1 MPCGPRGCAASLRY
15 RSSLVIIHRSGVNE
29 PGPNSLRGESSVER
43 NRSPV
48 FVIGCPRSGTN
59 LLYDC
64 LLSSGG
70 FAIYRGRIPI
80 HQVLIPRFG
89 TLDRLENRKK
99 IISIWLRSEGFRRSG
114 LDREDLSAKLLEQ
127 CRNGGDFLRII
138 MEQIAGHQNAARWAL
153 YDPEMLVRMAT
164 IKKEIPDALFVHVI
178 RDGRDIA
185 LSLRKLGDFTPL
197 PWTRR
202 PGSLEQT
209 ALYWQWLVQKGRN
222 HGRQIPRDY
231 TEVRFEDLLAEPQCT
246 FQALGRFLEQD
257 LDYERIQ
264 AVALGTIS
272 KTNSSFRDE
281 AADGGINPVQ
291 RWKQTLSP
299 DQVAALEWQVGTTL
313 EATGYSLSSPSRGW
327 KPNLRTRLL
336 RALFPSFLETKLWLK
351 AHTPAGKFSSLRK
364 LEFER

>member
-1 MPCGPRGCAASLRY
+1 LRY

-29 PGPNSLRGESSVER
+29 PGSNSLRGESGTER

-80 HQVLIPRFG
+80 HQVLIPCFG
-89 TLDRLENRKK
+89 RLDRPENRKK

-114 LDREDLSAKLLEQ
+114 LDGPELTAKLMEQ
-127 CRNGGDFLRII
+127 CRNGGDFLRAVMQEIS
-138 MEQIAGHQNAARWAL
+138 HRQNAARWAL

-185 LSLRKLGDFTPL
+185 LSLRKLGDFTPM
-197 PWTRR
+197 PWSRT

-209 ALYWQWLVQKGRN
+209 ALYWEWLVQKGRSY
-222 HGRQIPRDY
+222 GSQIPRDY
-231 TEVRFEDLLAEPQCT
+231 IEIRFEDLVAEPRRT
-246 FQALGRFLEQD
+246 LQALGQFLEQD

-264 AVALGTIS
+264 SVALGTLS

-281 AADGGINPVQ
+281 PADGEVNPVQ
-291 RWKQTLSP
+291 RWKQKLTP
-299 DQVAALEWQVGTTL
+299 DQIAALEWQVGETL
-313 EATGYSLSSPSRGW
+313 EAAGYALSAPAKGW
-327 KPNLRTRLL
+327 KPGLRARVE
-336 RALFPSFLETKLWLK
+336 RALFPSFLEIKLWLK
-351 AHTPAGKFSSLRK
+351 AHTPAGHFSSLAK
-364 LEFER
+364 LELEP